1 MILFAKILLILVFV
15 YYLFFEISTKI
26 ETKGDTLARTLLC
39 LSIIN
44 LSSIVFLIL

>member
-1 MILFAKILLILVFV
+1 MILFSKILLIFVFIV
-15 YYLFFEISTKI
+15 YLIFEISTKT